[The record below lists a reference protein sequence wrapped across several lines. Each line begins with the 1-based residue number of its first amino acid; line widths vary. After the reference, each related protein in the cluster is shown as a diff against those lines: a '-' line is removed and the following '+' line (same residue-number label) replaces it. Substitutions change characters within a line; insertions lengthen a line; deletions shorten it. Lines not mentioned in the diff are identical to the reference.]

1 MLAGLFF
8 IIFRLLELCFLIPVL
23 GMLSSIVHGYVSNNE
38 LAPSFVLVLFIVVVI
53 ASVWALF
60 SAMCYPITKHHGYFI
75 ALMDLLI
82 FGGLIGGVVVL
93 AVVNHLDCSNP
104 NLRNTAYLESGPFLY
119 HFGGFCNLLRAC
131 FALGILLIIL
141 FFFTTVSNCYTYN
154 TPRMRL
160 MHLVAHR
167 TMDTSPSSIRQQR
180 TQRRPP

>member
-1 MLAGLFF
+1 MLPGLFF
-8 IIFRLLELCFLIPVL
+8 VVFRLLELCFLIPVL

-60 SAMCYPITKHHGYFI
+60 TTLFYWIAKHHGHFLAI
-75 ALMDLLI
+75 IDFLI

-93 AVVNHLDCSNP
+93 GVVNHLDCSNP

-119 HFGGFCNLLRAC
+119 QFGSFCNLLKAC

-141 FFFTTVSNCYTYN
+141 FFFTTVSCLPYHTLCN
-154 TPRMRL
+154 
-160 MHLVAHR
+160 H
-167 TMDTSPSSIRQQR
+167 
-180 TQRRPP
+180 